1 MLSPHKR
8 DGNQALKTLIGPGIA
23 PPHRSIS
30 TVEKKI
36 LAKTDTRMSL
46 D

>member
-1 MLSPHKR
+1 VY
-8 DGNQALKTLIGPGIA
+8 ALLGGGLPWHRPT
-23 PPHRSIS
+23 PPFDF

-36 LAKTDTRMSL
+36 LAKTDARMSL